1 MPYWFPIVVYFVF
14 FIYMYPPRIEMKLK
28 VGGKSP
34 PTLKKKKILQKDERM
49 VSLSLSL
56 SLFLSVLSQVNMSAP
71 NIGKHAGQTCWT
83 CSLWNDE
90 TKPVIFIQTFTKEIT
105 SIIFS
110 PLDKDNLQLLWLCS
124 QQTCLKSHGW
134 L

>member
-1 MPYWFPIVVYFVF
+1 MPYWFPNVLYFVF
-14 FIYMYPPRIEMKLK
+14 FIYMYPPCVEMKLK
-28 VGGKSP
+28 VGGKSQ
-34 PTLKKKKILQKDERM
+34 KKKILQKDERM
-49 VSLSLSL
+49 ISPSLSLSL
-56 SLFLSVLSQVNMSAP
+56 LTQVNMSTP
-71 NIGKHAGQTCWT
+71 NIGKHTGQTCWT